1 MTSLRRVRETLNALK
16 GELAPADQ
24 GPLIVWVDHHD
35 GETHA
40 DAVART
46 LAEKSLT
53 GDEPG
58 LMLISWRHP
67 EHVEATESTGARP

>member
-24 GPLIVWVDHHD
+24 RPLFVWVDHRR

-40 DAVART
+40 QALART
-46 LAEKSLT
+46 LAEKGLT

-58 LMLISWRHP
+58 LMLFSWRGGP
-67 EHVEATESTGARP
+67 SRNGN